1 MTTINLHGI
10 LAKEFGEVFLLKIRK
25 PKDAIMAIN
34 MNRSNFIK
42 RVMDLSKEGLHYA
55 IIVDG
60 KDVKEHLELEIKKAP
75 RVIDIVPMIC
85 GSGVVVAVVGA
96 IALYAS
102 TTAAVIGTIGAFGAG
117 LLGALG
123 AMALSIGI
131 QMMLAP
137 NAEKAGKAPSIEVG
151 GVKESFIFSS
161 KANVADQ
168 GSPVPVGYGRL
179 RIGSNVISASIKSH
193 PNKDSVLNDLTR
205 RDSDRPTN
213 SSILVR

>member
-60 KDVKEHLELEIKKAP
+60 KDVKEFLELEIRKAP